1 MKQKHG
7 KSDSEG
13 DDESGED
20 EDEEDGEEE
29 DSLDDSEARENLAEM
44 IEAGEFDSSDAED
57 FYDDEEESEDSDMME
72 DDEESSEEE
81 FPEDSFEAKYGEP
94 RIEVLEETIQEPA
107 LPEVKRKGKKAK
119 SEKESSNKTSM

>member
-1 MKQKHG
+1 MVAWVDAG
-7 KSDSEG
+7 CV
-13 DDESGED
+13 
-20 EDEEDGEEE
+20 
-29 DSLDDSEARENLAEM
+29 LARHLSKLAR
-44 IEAGEFDSSDAED
+44 ATCAKKCV
-57 FYDDEEESEDSDMME
+57 DDEEESKDSDMME